1 MRRLDRISGK
11 LAVLLMVLLA
21 GGLLLVHQPN
31 VYAQSGSNIVNLSLT
46 FHNYSLLLRDPNGSL
61 CVYDGADG
69 STSSANPTQTS
80 LVSETSGTQTVY
92 GFTVEYWS
100 AAIIWAIK
108 LPRDLHVDG
117 TVSIKAYITSDFP
130 ISGFMSGSGYG
141 MGLVD
146 IDENNNEI
154 QEFVTQAPYT
164 QGGNAFTSTPT
175 QYSVSTNVDYTF
187 KAGHSIGFAVGLGAT
202 VRGFTATVY
211 FDSQAYSSGATLPVE
226 DTSETHTFTANY
238 NGATH
243 SVSIVSNSAISN
255 CQFDSSTRAI
265 QFKAEGIK
273 YTTGHC
279 TVSIPKTLMQ
289 APFTVTSG
297 STQITVTLTE
307 DSTHY
312 QLDFTHT
319 RNSNPLQIIGTANPT
334 QTTPTPTT
342 ITTAEPTTSP
352 ASSPPIPEILPLT
365 VFLICSV
372 TAMHALM
379 LKKFSKKVRK

>member
-1 MRRLDRISGK
+1 MI
-11 LAVLLMVLLA
+11 LLA
-21 GGLLLVHQPN
+21 GGLLLVQQPN
-31 VYAQSGSNIVNLSLT
+31 VKAQSDSNIVNLSLT
-46 FHNYSLLLRDPNGSL
+46 FHNYSLILRDPNGSF

-69 STSSANPTQTS
+69 STSSANPTQTN
-80 LVSETSGTQTVY
+80 LVSETSGTATVF
-92 GFTVEYWS
+92 GFTVDYWS

-108 LPRDLHVDG
+108 LPMDLHVDG
-117 TVSIKAYITSDFP
+117 TVNIKAYITSDFP

-146 IDENNNEI
+146 IDENDNEI

-187 KAGHSIGFAVGLGAT
+187 KAGHSIGFAVGVGAT
-202 VRGFTATVY
+202 ARGFTATVY
-211 FDSQAYSSGATLPVE
+211 FDSQAYNSGATLPVE
-226 DTSETHTFTANY
+226 DTSESHTFTADY

-255 CQFDSSTRAI
+255 CQFDSSTRTI
-265 QFKAEGIK
+265 KFKAEGIN

-289 APFTVTSG
+289 TPFTVTSG
-297 STQITVTLTE
+297 STQITPTLSE
-307 DSTHY
+307 DSTNY

-319 RNSNPLQIIGTANPT
+319 RNSNLIQITGADPT
-334 QTTPTPTT
+334 QPTATPTTTTPT
-342 ITTAEPTTSP
+342 TATP
-352 ASSPPIPEILPLT
+352 SSTATPPIPEYLPLT
-365 VFLICSV
+365 ILAVCIAISMLALIV
-372 TAMHALM
+372 G
-379 LKKFSKKVRK
+379 KKFSRKP

>member
-1 MRRLDRISGK
+1 LRRLDRINGK
-11 LAVLLMVLLA
+11 LAVLLIILLA
-21 GGLLLVHQPN
+21 GGLLSVHQPN
-31 VYAQSGSNIVNLSLT
+31 VNAQSGSNTVNLSLT
-46 FHNYSLLLRDPNGSL
+46 FHNYSLLLRDHNGSL

-69 STSSANPTQTS
+69 STTSANPTQTS
-80 LVSETSGTQTVY
+80 LVSETSGTQTVF

-146 IDENNNEI
+146 IDENNNEV

-175 QYSVSTNVDYTF
+175 QYSVTTNVDYTF
-187 KAGHSIGFAVGLGAT
+187 KAGHSIGFAVGVGAT
-202 VRGFTATVY
+202 SRGFSATVY
-211 FDSQAYSSGATLPVE
+211 FDSQAYNSGATLPVE
-226 DTSETHTFTANY
+226 DTSETHTFNADY
-238 NGATH
+238 NDATH

-289 APFTVTSG
+289 DPFTVTSG
-297 STQITVTLTE
+297 STQITATLSE
-307 DSTHY
+307 DSTNY

-319 RNSNPLQIIGTANPT
+319 RNSNLIQITGADPT
-334 QTTPTPTT
+334 QPTATPTT

-352 ASSPPIPEILPLT
+352 PIPEILPLT
-365 VFLICSV
+365 ILLICIV

-379 LKKFSKKVRK
+379 LKKFSKKVRT